1 MGVAGEPSLS
11 PWSGAWP
18 SRMVWSLRENWRDP
32 RVSVPQPGS
41 LTRAD
46 QRWPWWP
53 LLPLYPYGKRATHV
67 EELIPG
73 QVWSF
78 EQLQG
83 VYYVA
88 VPIRLTV
95 VKVPGGLMLIN
106 PLPPTAE
113 LCAAI
118 RELEVE
124 HGLVCTI
131 VLPTASG
138 LEHKLPLPALARA
151 FPKAELWVC
160 PGQWSFPVQLPLSWL
175 GIPAGRTR
183 VLLDDGVPHPDVCD
197 WISLGPLDLGVGRFQ
212 EISCLHRPSAALVVT
227 DALVGIAANP
237 PAIFDRDP
245 TPLLFHSRER
255 GDEPLADSPEAR
267 RRGWARLVLFA
278 SYLRP
283 EPLVVPSIANVLRHA
298 MKPGLRSART
308 HFGLYPFQW
317 EPDWR
322 SAANALMGE
331 QEPHLQVAPV
341 LERLVLPRARA
352 TLLAWLDQLSQR
364 SELRWLVP
372 AHYSAPLSFTPE
384 RIQELR
390 GQLTQRDWA
399 PSTGSWEF
407 LGSIDQQL
415 LDLGVVP
422 KQI

>member
-1 MGVAGEPSLS
+1 MGADS
-11 PWSGAWP
+11 
-18 SRMVWSLRENWRDP
+18 DP
-32 RVSVPQPGS
+32 
-41 LTRAD
+41 AD

-118 RELEVE
+118 AALEAD
-124 HGLVCTI
+124 HGSVRTI

-151 FPKAELWVC
+151 FPKAELWVS

-183 VLLDDGVPHPDVCD
+183 VLIDDGVPHPDVCD

-212 EISCLHRPSAALVVT
+212 EISCLHRPSGALVVT

-255 GDEPLADSPEAR
+255 GDEPMHDSPDAR

-283 EPLVVPSIANVLRHA
+283 EPLVVPSIADILRHA
-298 MKPGLRSART
+298 MKPGLRSARA

-317 EPDWR
+317 EPGWT
-322 SAANALMGE
+322 AAVDTLMGE

-341 LERLVLPRARA
+341 LERLVLPRAQA
-352 TLLAWLDQLSQR
+352 TLLEWLDQLLQR
-364 SELRWLVP
+364 PGLRWLVP
-372 AHYSAPLSFTPE
+372 AHYSAPLNFTPE
-384 RIQELR
+384 RIKQLR
-390 GQLTQRDWA
+390 DQLTQRDWA

-422 KQI
+422 EHP

>member
-1 MGVAGEPSLS
+1 MPVDLS
-11 PWSGAWP
+11 ATEGISP
-18 SRMVWSLRENWRDP
+18 
-32 RVSVPQPGS
+32 
-41 LTRAD
+41 AD

-67 EELIPG
+67 EELIAG

-118 RELEVE
+118 AALEAD
-124 HGLVCTI
+124 HGSVRTI

-151 FPKAELWVC
+151 FPKAELWVS

-183 VLLDDGVPHPDVCD
+183 VLIDDGVPHPDVCD

-255 GDEPLADSPEAR
+255 GDEPMHDSREAR

-283 EPLVVPSIANVLRHA
+283 EPLVVPSIADILRHA
-298 MKPGLRSART
+298 MKPGLCSARA

-317 EPDWR
+317 EPGWTA
-322 SAANALMGE
+322 SADALMGE

-341 LERLVLPRARA
+341 LERLVLPRAQP
-352 TLLAWLDQLSQR
+352 TLLDWLDQLSQR
-364 SELRWLVP
+364 PGLRWLVP
-372 AHYSAPLSFTPE
+372 AHYSAPLNFTPE
-384 RIQELR
+384 RIKQLR
-390 GQLTQRDWA
+390 DQLTQRDWA

-422 KQI
+422 EHP